1 MKQFSC
7 LTFIILLN
15 FLPSCNN
22 KEQHNLNEINIPRE
36 IDLDVNRASLDSLD
50 LSEIAEKVEYIPLE
64 TTGNIL
70 IDQIWDFVVTKDF
83 IFILDSWK
91 ILKFTKDGKY
101 VKELFKVG
109 NGPGEAFCLCFAV
122 DEGKEYVYVCDRKK
136 YDLKIY
142 DFDGTFI
149 STIKTP
155 IGPPEHMTYSIGYF
169 NNSLFITS
177 VQKFKVKY
185 LYSCFD
191 LTNDSIKVLY
201 KNYRIYDKAKEAKY
215 MAVIM
220 PSDHSYQINASSILF
235 KERYCDTIF
244 CANTNFEIK
253 PKYIIDLKDHKL
265 TWEQW
270 RDNGLY
276 NFAGGPLEGY
286 YVQSFVETDL
296 FLFISLKSFRNP
308 ALFTMFN
315 KMNGSLKTFS
325 SNQIETDDTPVFIR
339 NNLDKIIPF
348 PVMDVDGFF
357 HYFNNSFYS
366 LIESKY
372 FVQKYRNTSEKLKRS
387 STYLIK
393 MSNILNNVDE
403 FSNPVLMKVDLK

>member
-1 MKQFSC
+1 MKQFSY

-15 FLPSCNN
+15 FLPSCNI
-22 KEQHNLNEINIPRE
+22 KEQHNLNEIDFPRE
-36 IDLDVNRASLDSLD
+36 VDLDITKASLDSLD

-64 TTGNIL
+64 TADNIL

-83 IFILDSWK
+83 IFILDRLK

-122 DEGKEYVYVCDRKK
+122 DEGKEYVYVFDRNKH
-136 YDLKIY
+136 DIKIY

-155 IGPPEHMTYSIGYF
+155 TGPPEHMTYSIGYF

-185 LYSCFD
+185 IYSCFD

-201 KNYRIYDKAKEAKY
+201 KNYRIYDEAKEAKFL
-215 MAVIM
+215 AVIM
-220 PSDHSYQINASSILF
+220 PSDHSYQINDSSVLF

-244 CANTNFEIK
+244 CANTNVEIK
-253 PKYIIDLKDHKL
+253 PKYILNLKNHKL

-270 RDNGLY
+270 RDIGLY
-276 NFAGGPLEGY
+276 NFARGPLEGY

-296 FLFISLKSFRNP
+296 FLFISLRSFRNP

-315 KMNGSLKTFS
+315 KVNGSIRTFS
-325 SNQIETDDTPVFIR
+325 SNQIETDDTPVFFR

-348 PVMDVDGFF
+348 PVMDIVGFF
-357 HYFNNSFYS
+357 HYFNNSLYS
-366 LIESKY
+366 FIESKD
-372 FVQKYRNTSEKLKRS
+372 FVEKYKNTPEKLKRS
-387 STYLIK
+387 SKYLVE
-393 MSNILNNVDE
+393 MSNTLNNVDE
-403 FSNPVLMKVDLK
+403 YSNPVLMKVNLK